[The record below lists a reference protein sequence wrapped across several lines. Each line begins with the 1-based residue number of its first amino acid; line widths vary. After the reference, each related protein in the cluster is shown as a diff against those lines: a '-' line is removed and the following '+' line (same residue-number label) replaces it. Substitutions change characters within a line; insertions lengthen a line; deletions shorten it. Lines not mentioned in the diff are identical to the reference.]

1 MRIPRIVA
9 VTSLL
14 LAVVAFAVPVATAA
28 EMPAK
33 KPTIADVKKESEDFL
48 RVLKG
53 YSVAQRDEALAR
65 SKAILADLDT
75 HIEALESEVAD
86 NWERMSESARAEAQA
101 SLRALHRQ
109 RNAAAVE
116 YGRLQES
123 SGAAWERMKQGFSAA
138 YADLHQAWE
147 KAEQEFAAKK

>member
-1 MRIPRIVA
+1 MLIPRIA
-9 VTSLL
+9 VVTCLL
-14 LAVVAFAVPVATAA
+14 LAASTFVTPVVTAA
-28 EMPAK
+28 EMPAA
-33 KPTIADVKKESEDFL
+33 KPTIAEVKKETQDFL

-53 YSVAQRDEALAR
+53 YTAAQRDEALAR

-75 HIEALESEVAD
+75 HIEALESEIAA
-86 NWERMSESARAEAQA
+86 NWERMSASARADAQA

-123 SGAAWERMKQGFSAA
+123 SGAAWEEMKRGFSKA
-138 YADLHQAWE
+138 YEELHQSWE
-147 KAEQEFAAKK
+147 KAEQEFKAKK